1 MEEMPME
8 DQRPI
13 QGEEED
19 FSRSAYAAYAE
30 QADVDPRCIPI
41 TLEGPVPEHEAIEY
55 PDYPAHDHQTW
66 RTLYER
72 QAREL
77 PGRACAEY
85 LEGARLLGLGAD
97 RIPGLRDISVK
108 LDEMVGWRIARI
120 PGLLDTNDFLGF
132 MARAHFPSTDY
143 IRQPE
148 EIEYTP
154 APDCFHDIFGHM
166 PTLTNP
172 FFCRFFQSF
181 AQTYLRV
188 RDPKDIRALER
199 FYWFTVEFGLINTPE
214 GRRIYGAG
222 ILSSPK
228 EVLHSLS
235 DAVEVIPFAP
245 DRLGAQDYEV
255 WHLQPILFAI
265 DSFEQ
270 LNEEFRD
277 WARVKGW
284 NA

>member
-1 MEEMPME
+1 MSDDTPRP
-8 DQRPI
+8 DQD
-13 QGEEED
+13 ED
-19 FSRSAYAAYAE
+19 FSKSAYAKYAE
-30 QADVDPRCIPI
+30 QTDVDPRCIPI
-41 TLEGPVPEHEAIEY
+41 KLDGPVPEHDAIEY
-55 PDYPAHDHQTW
+55 PEYPEHDHETW
-66 RTLYER
+66 KTLYER

-77 PGRACAEY
+77 PGRACQEY
-85 LEGARLLGLGAD
+85 LDGMELLGLTPD
-97 RIPGLRDISVK
+97 RIPSLRDISRK

-154 APDCFHDIFGHM
+154 APDCFHDMFGHM
-166 PTLTNP
+166 PMLTNP
-172 FFCRFFQSF
+172 WFCQFFQSF

-188 RDPKDIRALER
+188 SDERDIRALER

-228 EVLHSLS
+228 EVLHSLG
-235 DAVEVIPFAP
+235 DTVQVVAFDPE
-245 DRLGAQDYEV
+245 RLGAQEYEV

-270 LNEEFRD
+270 LNSEFAN
-277 WARVKGW
+277 WARSKGW
-284 NA
+284 DG

>member
-1 MEEMPME
+1 MADDKHLDTSAGE
-8 DQRPI
+8 DH
-13 QGEEED
+13 
-19 FSRSAYAAYAE
+19 SKSAYAKYAE
-30 QADVDPRCIPI
+30 QEDVDPRCIPMK
-41 TLEGPVPEHEAIEY
+41 LDGPVPEHDAIEY
-55 PDYPAHDHQTW
+55 PDYPPHDHETW
-66 RTLYER
+66 KTLYAR
-72 QAREL
+72 QEREL
-77 PGRACAEY
+77 PGRACEEY
-85 LEGARLLGLGAD
+85 LEGMRILGLSPE
-97 RIPGLRDISVK
+97 RIPSLLDISHR
-108 LDEMVGWRIARI
+108 LDAMVGWRIARI

-166 PTLTNP
+166 PMITNP
-172 FFCRFFQSF
+172 FFANFFQSF
-181 AQTYLRV
+181 AETYLRV
-188 RDPKDIRALER
+188 TDEKEIRQLER

-235 DAVEVIPFAP
+235 EKVEVVDFTPE
-245 DRLGAQDYEV
+245 RLGEQEYDV

-270 LNEEFRD
+270 LEQEFKA
-277 WARVKGW
+277 WAKRKGW
-284 NA
+284 ND